1 MNVLNCLIIEGK
13 IRKVN
18 PLIDLL
24 EGITYEVFEIETE
37 RFYKDIAGE
46 MHKEVSVFN
55 VRTVG
60 KMAEVVEQ
68 NAKKGR
74 GVRVVGRL
82 KQRVYTNPK
91 TKKKSSEIYVV
102 AEHIEFKPMYKK
114 EN

>member
-1 MNVLNCLIIEGK
+1 MNMLNSLIIEGK

-24 EGITYEVFEIETE
+24 DGITYEVFEIETG

-60 KMAEVVEQ
+60 KLAETVTKH
-68 NAKKGR
+68 AKVGR
-74 GVRVVGRL
+74 GVRVVGR
-82 KQRVYTNPK
+82 KCCF
-91 TKKKSSEIYVV
+91 E
-102 AEHIEFKPMYKK
+102 
-114 EN
+114 

>member
-1 MNVLNCLIIEGK
+1 MNMLNSLIIEGK

-24 EGITYEVFEIETE
+24 DGITYEVFEVETE
-37 RFYKDIAGE
+37 RFYKNIDGE

-60 KMAEVVEQ
+60 KMAEVVTKH
-68 NAKKGR
+68 AKVGR

-82 KQRVYTNPK
+82 KQTVRTDPK
-91 TKKKSSEIYVV
+91 TNTKNSEIYII
-102 AEHIEFKPMYKK
+102 AEHIEFKPIKRG
-114 EN
+114 